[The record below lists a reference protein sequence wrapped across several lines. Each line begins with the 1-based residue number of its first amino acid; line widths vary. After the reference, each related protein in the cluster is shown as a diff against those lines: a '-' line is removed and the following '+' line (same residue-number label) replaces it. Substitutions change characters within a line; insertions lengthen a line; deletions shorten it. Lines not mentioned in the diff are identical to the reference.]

1 MTTLAENKMPR
12 ILVVDDDEV
21 VYTGLVHFARKAGT
35 EVEFVYAADVAEGVA
50 KLNEACFDAALIDVR
65 LPGVTGVSLGALVRE
80 HDVNIPLAYLTN
92 LDTETVRRE
101 ATAQRAFFLRK
112 IQFLESDE
120 GMRRLLDIVSEM
132 ARLNPC
138 QQGGKRIDNHGFAR
152 RLAQTPIEIPGVLA
166 TLLNYSKARMHA
178 HAA

>member
-1 MTTLAENKMPR
+1 
-12 ILVVDDDEV
+12 
-21 VYTGLVHFARKAGT
+21 
-35 EVEFVYAADVAEGVA
+35 
-50 KLNEACFDAALIDVR
+50 VR

-101 ATAQRAFFLRK
+101 ATVQRAFFLQK
-112 IQFLESDE
+112 MHFMETDE
-120 GMRRLLDIVSEM
+120 GMHRLLQIVGEM

-152 RLAQTPIEIPGVLA
+152 RVAQTPIEIPGVLA
-166 TLLNYSKARMHA
+166 TLLDYSKARMHA